1 MLGKSANQVPVFH
14 HLPKCGG
21 TSVLKMLASWYRPVH
36 DYRQNWTSSYQNRLN
51 LDYLTPGQC
60 LCGHFELDGYH
71 LAQRYPGLL
80 ENPRF
85 WVFSFI
91 RDPLEVKMSLFR
103 YEAKNNVTKPR
114 TIEKHLSTRKNYLA
128 NVLGVGWD
136 DFKTVLDKYAFIGV
150 LEESALSFEMLAWL
164 LKKNKTE
171 LPWENKTLGG
181 EERSQDALP
190 SLIVQQFKEENGL
203 DYAIY
208 NYAVER
214 FKKLNGPYQNHLL
227 QSGIE

>member
-1 MLGKSANQVPVFH
+1 MTGKGANQIPVFH

-21 TSVLKMLASWYRPVH
+21 TSVLKLLSNWFSLVP
-36 DYRQNWTSSYQNRLN
+36 DYRQNWTSSYQDRLN
-51 LDYLTPGQC
+51 LDRLTPKHC

-85 WVFSFI
+85 WVFTFI

-103 YEAKNNVTKPR
+103 YETKNNVTKPR

-128 NVLGVGWD
+128 SVLGVGRD
-136 DFKTVLDKYAFIGV
+136 DFKNVLDKYAFIGV
-150 LEESALSFEMLAWL
+150 LEESALSVELLAWL
-164 LKKNKTE
+164 LKKNKTG
-171 LPWENKTLGG
+171 LPWENRTLDGKK
-181 EERSQDALP
+181 RSQDALP
-190 SLIVQQFKEENGL
+190 DQIVQQFKEENEL

-214 FKKLNGPYQNHLL
+214 LKTLGEALKNYNY
-227 QSGIE
+227 

>member
-1 MLGKSANQVPVFH
+1 MPGKSADQVPVFH

-21 TSVLKMLASWYRPVH
+21 TSVIKMLSGWFKLVP
-36 DYRQNWTSSYQNRLN
+36 DYRQNWTSSYQDRLN
-51 LDYLTPGQC
+51 LDCLTPGHC
-60 LCGHFELDGYH
+60 LCGHFEIDGYH

-91 RDPLEVKMSLFR
+91 RDPLEVKISLFR
-103 YEAKNNVTKPR
+103 YEAKHNVTKPR

-128 NVLGVGWD
+128 GILGVGWD
-136 DFKTVLDKYAFIGV
+136 DFQIVLDKYAFIGV
-150 LEESALSFEMLAWL
+150 LEESALSVEMLAWL

-171 LPWENKTLGG
+171 LSWENKTIGDKNH
-181 EERSQDALP
+181 SQEALP
-190 SLIVQQFKEENGL
+190 SLIVQQFKEENSL

-208 NYAVER
+208 NYAVAR
-214 FKKLNGPYQNHLL
+214 FKTLSEAYKNHRY
-227 QSGIE
+227 

>member
-21 TSVLKMLASWYRPVH
+21 TSVLKMLSGWFKLVH
-36 DYRQNWTSSYQNRLN
+36 DYRQDWTNSYQDRQN
-51 LDYLTPGQC
+51 LDYLTPGHC

-71 LAQRYPGLL
+71 LAQRYPGML
-80 ENPRF
+80 ENPGF

-103 YEAKNNVTKPR
+103 YETKNNVNKPR

-128 NVLGVGWD
+128 GILGVGWD
-136 DFKTVLDKYAFIGV
+136 DYRIILDKYAFIGV
-150 LEESALSFEMLAWL
+150 LEESALSIEMLASL

-171 LPWENKTLGG
+171 LPWENKTIGDKNH
-181 EERSQDALP
+181 SQEALTN
-190 SLIVQQFKEENGL
+190 LIVQQFKEENSL

-214 FKKLNGPYQNHLL
+214 FKILSEAYNNHRY
-227 QSGIE
+227 